1 MARQKVPGT
10 NINKP
15 IKAETNLPNK
25 DKMTPEK
32 LAEQQNLLRKLKEPS
47 YKMKKKAANKK
58 KAVTNNPNTK
68 PRKPK
73 NG

>member
-15 IKAETNLPNK
+15 IKAETNLPHK
-25 DKMTPEK
+25 SKMTPEK
-32 LAEQQNLLRKLKEPS
+32 LAEQQNLLKKLKEPS
-47 YKMKKKAANKK
+47 AKMRKKAANQKKSVANNPQTKPGKK
-58 KAVTNNPNTK
+58 K
-68 PRKPK
+68 

>member
-10 NINKP
+10 QINKP

-32 LAEQQNLLRKLKEPS
+32 VAEQQNLLKKLKSPS
-47 YKMKKKAANKK
+47 RKIAKKTEAAKK
-58 KAVTNNPNTK
+58 SRVNNPN
-68 PRKPK
+68 RKPK

>member
-1 MARQKVPGT
+1 MARMKVPGT

-25 DKMTPEK
+25 DKMKPEK
-32 LAEQQNLLRKLKEPS
+32 VAEQQNLLKKLKEPS
-47 YKMKKKAANKK
+47 GKMKKKAANAK
-58 KAVTNNPNTK
+58 KARVNNPN
-68 PRKPK
+68 RKPK

>member
-15 IKAETNLPNK
+15 IKAETNTPFR
-25 DKMTPEK
+25 KMLKPAE
-32 LAEQQNLLRKLKEPS
+32 LAEQQNLLKKLKEPS
-47 YKMKKKAANKK
+47 NKAKKKAAAIKK
-58 KAVTNNPNTK
+58 SNANNPN
-68 PRKPK
+68 RKPK

>member
-10 NINKP
+10 QINKP

-25 DKMTPEK
+25 EKMTPEK
-32 LAEQQNLLRKLKEPS
+32 VAEQQNLLKKLKSPS
-47 YKMKKKAANKK
+47 RKMAKKATEAK
-58 KAVTNNPNTK
+58 KAKVNNPN
-68 PRKPK
+68 RKPK

>member
-1 MARQKVPGT
+1 MARMKVPGT

-25 DKMTPEK
+25 DRMKPEK
-32 LAEQQNLLRKLKEPS
+32 VAEQQNLLKKLKEPS
-47 YKMKKKAANKK
+47 GKMKKKAANAK
-58 KAVTNNPNTK
+58 KARVNNPN
-68 PRKPK
+68 RKPK

>member
-1 MARQKVPGT
+1 MARMKVPGT

-25 DKMTPEK
+25 DKMRPEK
-32 LAEQQNLLRKLKEPS
+32 VAEQQNLLKKLKDPS
-47 YKMKKKAANKK
+47 GKTKKKAANSKK
-58 KAVTNNPNTK
+58 SRANNPNTK
-68 PRKPK
+68 VKPK